1 MTPKLRHAL
10 LVALIAFCAG
20 VAGAWLGR
28 SFIPAPSSP
37 RAELHDFL
45 HNHLDL
51 DAGQRARLE
60 TLESGFVIQKG
71 TLEAQ
76 LRANNAELARAIDRE
91 HGEGPQVTAAVDRS
105 HHVMGELQKATLA
118 HIFAMRALLRPDQSA
133 RFDAAV
139 TRALTAEGQ

>member
-20 VAGAWLGR
+20 LAGAWVGR
-28 SFIPAPSSP
+28 TFVSVPSPP

-45 HNHLDL
+45 HNQLDL

-60 TLESGFVIQKG
+60 LLESAFAVQKRTLEG
-71 TLEAQ
+71 L
-76 LRANNAELARAIDRE
+76 LRANNTELARAIDRE
-91 HGEGPQVTAAVDRS
+91 NGEGPKVTAAVDRS

-118 HIFAMRALLRPDQSA
+118 HIFSMRALMRPDQA
-133 RFDAAV
+133 AKFDAAV

>member
-10 LVALIAFCAG
+10 LIALIAFCAG
-20 VAGAWLGR
+20 LAGAWVGR
-28 SFIPAPSSP
+28 TFVSVPAPP

-45 HNHLDL
+45 HNQLDL

-60 TLESGFVIQKG
+60 LLESAFAVQKRTLEG
-71 TLEAQ
+71 L
-76 LRANNAELARAIDRE
+76 LRANNTELARAIDRE
-91 HGEGPQVTAAVDRS
+91 NGEGPKVTAAVDRS

-118 HIFAMRALLRPDQSA
+118 HIFSMRALMRPEQA
-133 RFDAAV
+133 AKFDAAV

>member
-20 VAGAWLGR
+20 LAGAWVGR
-28 SFIPAPSSP
+28 TFVSVPAPP

-45 HNHLDL
+45 HNQLDL
-51 DAGQRARLE
+51 DAGQRAQLE
-60 TLESGFVIQKG
+60 TLESAFAVQKR
-71 TLEAQ
+71 TLEGQ
-76 LRANNAELARAIDRE
+76 LRANNTELARAIDRE
-91 HGEGPQVTAAVDRS
+91 HGEGPEVTAAVDRS

-118 HIFAMRALLRPDQSA
+118 HIFAMRALMRPDQA
-133 RFDAAV
+133 AKFDAAV

>member
-20 VAGAWLGR
+20 LAGAFMGR
-28 SFIPAPSSP
+28 TFIPAPAP
-37 RAELHDFL
+37 PAAELHDFL
-45 HNHLDL
+45 HNQLDL

-60 TLESGFVIQKG
+60 ALEAGFAVQKRTLEG
-71 TLEAQ
+71 Q
-76 LRANNAELARAIDRE
+76 LRANNAALAGAIDRE
-91 HGEGPQVTAAVDRS
+91 HGQGPEVTAAVDRS

-118 HIFAMRALLRPDQSA
+118 HIFAMRALMRPDQA
-133 RFDAAV
+133 AKFDAAV

>member
-10 LVALIAFCAG
+10 LIALIAFCAG
-20 VAGAWLGR
+20 LAGAWVGR
-28 SFIPAPSSP
+28 TFISAPPLP

-45 HNHLDL
+45 HNQLDL

-60 TLESGFVIQKG
+60 LLESAFAIKKRTLEG
-71 TLEAQ
+71 Q
-76 LRANNAELARAIDRE
+76 LRANNTELARAIDRE
-91 HGEGPQVTAAVDRS
+91 HGEGPEVTAAVDRS

-118 HIFAMRALLRPDQSA
+118 HIFSMRALMRPDQA
-133 RFDAAV
+133 AKFDAAV

>member
-20 VAGAWLGR
+20 LAGAWVGR
-28 SFIPAPSSP
+28 TFIPAPPPP
-37 RAELHDFL
+37 RSELHDFL

-60 TLESGFVIQKG
+60 LLESAFAVQKRTLEG
-71 TLEAQ
+71 Q
-76 LRANNAELARAIDRE
+76 LRANNTELARAIDRE
-91 HGEGPQVTAAVDRS
+91 HGEGPEVTAAVDRS

-118 HIFAMRALLRPDQSA
+118 HIFAMRALMRPDQA
-133 RFDAAV
+133 AKFDAAV

>member
-10 LVALIAFCAG
+10 LIALIAFCAG
-20 VAGAWLGR
+20 LAGAWVGR
-28 SFIPAPSSP
+28 TFISPPPP

-45 HNHLDL
+45 HNQLDL

-60 TLESGFVIQKG
+60 LLESAFAIKKRTLEG
-71 TLEAQ
+71 Q
-76 LRANNAELARAIDRE
+76 LRANNTELARAIDRE
-91 HGEGPQVTAAVDRS
+91 HGEGPEVTAAVDRS

-118 HIFAMRALLRPDQSA
+118 HIFSMRALMRPDQA
-133 RFDAAV
+133 AKFDAAV